1 MALENTLCSEYRSL
15 HGTGTAS
22 RSSNAAYGI
31 QSGMYLMEAEAC
43 LFCKKHCLCPV
54 LFAPKARIL
63 VTRQPMF
70 SAVRQIVARSFLPHS
85 AGIEPPDGYLPKV
98 CTEAASGNV
107 QLTNRLFEIVSSG
120 SSVFG
125 MIDYHTAFNAAIIL
139 ELGCLCRQGE
149 ILTGEGPQIG
159 HVLDVLQRAGL
170 HGNEFARDCST
181 VLADF
186 RQLRERLMQEMLR
199 RIPANISLP
208 LPSSSQISGTLP
220 PDASE
225 IPGPMVMGFALEDC
239 LSPGLEFDR
248 VLEEFNNWL
257 EEAPF

>member
-1 MALENTLCSEYRSL
+1 
-15 HGTGTAS
+15 
-22 RSSNAAYGI
+22 
-31 QSGMYLMEAEAC
+31 
-43 LFCKKHCLCPV
+43 
-54 LFAPKARIL
+54 
-63 VTRQPMF
+63 MF
-70 SAVRQIVARSFLPHS
+70 SAVRQNVARSFLPHS
-85 AGIEPPDGYLPKV
+85 ARIEPPDGYLLKV
-98 CTEAASGNV
+98 CTEAASENV

-139 ELGCLCRQGE
+139 ELGCLCRPGG
-149 ILTGEGPQIG
+149 ILLDEGPQIG
-159 HVLDVLQRAGL
+159 HVLDVLQHAGL
-170 HGNEFARDCST
+170 HENEFARDCST

-199 RIPANISLP
+199 RIPENISLP
-208 LPSSSQISGTLP
+208 LPFSSKSSGNLS

-225 IPGPMVMGFALEDC
+225 IPAPTVVGFALDDC

-248 VLEEFNNWL
+248 VLEEFNTWL

>member
-1 MALENTLCSEYRSL
+1 MAYNQVCTSWKPKLAFFARS
-15 HGTGTAS
+15 TA
-22 RSSNAAYGI
+22 YV
-31 QSGMYLMEAEAC
+31 
-43 LFCKKHCLCPV
+43 LFF
-54 LFAPKARIL
+54 FAPKARIL

-85 AGIEPPDGYLPKV
+85 AGIEPPDGYLLKV
-98 CTEAASGNV
+98 CTEAASENV

-139 ELGCLCRQGE
+139 ELGCLCRQGG

-199 RIPANISLP
+199 RIPANINLP